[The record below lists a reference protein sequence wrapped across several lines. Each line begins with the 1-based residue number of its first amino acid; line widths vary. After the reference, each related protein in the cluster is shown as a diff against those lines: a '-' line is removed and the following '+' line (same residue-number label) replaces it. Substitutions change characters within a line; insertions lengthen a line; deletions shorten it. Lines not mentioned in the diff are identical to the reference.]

1 MVIFVIKNELKIE
14 NIFLII
20 KVDKLRKN
28 DIVKIGNK
36 IDIELNIMKMVL
48 LNQQENIRFLLI
60 YI

>member
-1 MVIFVIKNELKIE
+1 MVTFVIKNELKIE

-36 IDIELNIMKMVL
+36 IDIELNIMK
-48 LNQQENIRFLLI
+48 IDK
-60 YI
+60 YH